1 METVAFKSGY
11 IVLVGRPN
19 VGKST
24 LLNHLVGQKV
34 SITSRRPQT
43 TRNRILG
50 IRTRADAQLLFV
62 DTPGIHDPQN
72 PLNRYMMRMAQ
83 GALGSVDVA
92 VLVVEAG
99 VFRED
104 DARAL
109 DLLRPLGKP
118 VILVVNKVDTLKD
131 KSRLLPFLQTMGE
144 RYPFAEV
151 LPMSARAPADA
162 KVLEDLLVK
171 YLPEGEPFYG
181 EDEITDRSM
190 RFMAAELIREQVFR
204 SVGQELPYASAV
216 GIDEFKEEG
225 RLTRIQATI
234 YVERPG
240 QKAILIGA
248 GGERLKQIG
257 QAARLELEK
266 MLGTKVFLGLWVK
279 VKTGWATD
287 ANVLHSIGYDRNDG

>member
-1 METVAFKSGY
+1 MDADFKSGY

-62 DTPGIHDPQN
+62 DTPGIHDPKN

-83 GALGSVDVA
+83 GALGAVDVA

-99 VFRED
+99 TFRED

-118 VILVVNKVDTLKD
+118 VILVVNKVDTLKN
-131 KSRLLPFLQTMGE
+131 KSRLLPFLQAMGE
-144 RYPFAEV
+144 RHPFAEV
-151 LPMSARAPADA
+151 VPMSARAPADVKA
-162 KVLEDLLVK
+162 LEDLLVK
-171 YLPEGEPFYG
+171 YLPQGEPFYG

-240 QKAILIGA
+240 QKGHPDRRGWRAA
-248 GGERLKQIG
+248 
-257 QAARLELEK
+257 QADWPGRPSGTGKL
-266 MLGTKVFLGLWVK
+266 LGTKVFLGLWVK